1 MNRESFDCAGE
12 TTYVAEP
19 ALWRVFLL
27 QAERLYNMAGVLT
40 KKKKMGYA
48 FGIFT
53 ESLIYNMFY
62 TYYLTFLVEIVGIQ
76 AKFASVV
83 IFISIA
89 WDAVTDPI
97 IGNFTDRGG
106 VDKRKVMKGA
116 ILPLGIIFIVAWT
129 SIGAGFTSQ
138 TAKIILYTV
147 ISMCIWLFYT
157 MYTIPYYAVV
167 AELTEDY
174 DERTNI
180 RSTASLLNAGA
191 VGLGNVLPALV
202 PTVAILLGERFQ
214 SNSYAVIA
222 AVISV
227 LAVALGFVC
236 VKSLGGVYTPKPVD
250 SSAGK
255 TTVKDTFKSFGEIL
269 KLKPSKFFLLFV
281 FFFLA
286 GSSMIQSNLTYM
298 VVDCIGV
305 DYDTGIVYVIVSMV
319 ISMAIVVPIV
329 EKVAEKKDRRF
340 ACITFLTITVIGEI
354 IVKLIGL
361 DAAVGSFKIMTV
373 VCAAL
378 LGMGAGTFWTFFY
391 SMGYDLVELDELKNG
406 ARRESIITALP
417 QLVQKF
423 GSAFGILMA
432 GQLLSVYGY
441 DSSKDTAGQESL
453 IKVVTDPHIVGGMEN
468 ISTIIPAALIAVSVI
483 ALVFYPMTRKNVSH
497 MMNALNKKR
506 SGEEYSAE
514 GLEKLL

>member
-1 MNRESFDCAGE
+1 MPKA
-12 TTYVAEP
+12 
-19 ALWRVFLL
+19 
-27 QAERLYNMAGVLT
+27 LT
-40 KKKKMGYA
+40 KKKKIGYG

-76 AKFASVV
+76 AKYASIV

-89 WDAVTDPI
+89 WDAITDPI
-97 IGNFTDRGG
+97 IGNYTDRGG
-106 VDKRKVMKGA
+106 VDKRKVMKFS
-116 ILPLGIIFIVAWT
+116 ILPLAVIFIVAWT
-129 SIGAGFTSQ
+129 SVGAGFSSQ

-147 ISMCIWLFYT
+147 ISMCIWVFYT

-174 DERTNI
+174 DERTQI

-202 PTVAILLGERFQ
+202 PTVAILLGERFE
-214 SNSYAVIA
+214 SNAYAVIA
-222 AVISV
+222 AIISIM
-227 LAVALGFVC
+227 AVAMGFVC
-236 VKSLGGVYTPKPVD
+236 VKSLDGVYKPKPVVNGNNK
-250 SSAGK
+250 S
-255 TTVKDTFKSFGEIL
+255 TVKDTFRAFGEIL
-269 KLKPSKFFLLFV
+269 KMKPSKFFLMFV

-298 VVDCIGV
+298 VVDCIGM
-305 DYDTGIVYVIVSMV
+305 DYDTGIVYVIISMV
-319 ISMAIVVPIV
+319 VSMAIVVPIV

-361 DAAVGSFKIMTV
+361 DTTIGDFKVMTII
-373 VCAAL
+373 CAAL

-391 SMGYDLVELDELKNG
+391 SMGYDLVELDELKTG
-406 ARRESIITALP
+406 ERRESIITALP
-417 QLVQKF
+417 QLIQKF

-432 GQLLSVYGY
+432 GQLLSAYGY
-441 DSSKDTAGQESL
+441 DSSQDTAGQESL

-468 ISTIIPAALIAVSVI
+468 ISTVIPAAFIALSVI
-483 ALVFYPMTRKNVSH
+483 ALVFYPMTRKNVSRL
-497 MMNALNKKR
+497 MDAVNKKR
-506 SGEEYSAE
+506 SGETYSTE